1 METKHKHLKEDK
13 DVEEAVTE
21 TLLTKDILKNGGSVE
36 NDDVTQLN
44 GSNIDNLDPAS
55 KRFCKAF
62 CLCICYASNCG
73 GIGTLTGTG
82 PNLVIKGQADL

>member
-1 METKHKHLKEDK
+1 MFSYNQIRSQINIVTYTFFVDK

-44 GSNIDNLDPAS
+44 GSNID
-55 KRFCKAF
+55 K
-62 CLCICYASNCG
+62 YALLLVNY
-73 GIGTLTGTG
+73 I
-82 PNLVIKGQADL
+82 NLV

>member
-1 METKHKHLKEDK
+1 MLLIHFFVDK

-44 GSNIDNLDPAS
+44 GSNID
-55 KRFCKAF
+55 K
-62 CLCICYASNCG
+62 YALLLVNY
-73 GIGTLTGTG
+73 I
-82 PNLVIKGQADL
+82 NLVWWGILDKSTQNEI

>member
-1 METKHKHLKEDK
+1 MFSYNQIRSQINIVTYTFFVDK

-44 GSNIDNLDPAS
+44 GSNID
-55 KRFCKAF
+55 K
-62 CLCICYASNCG
+62 Y
-73 GIGTLTGTG
+73 
-82 PNLVIKGQADL
+82 ADLLLVNYINLI

>member
-1 METKHKHLKEDK
+1 MLLIHFYVDK

-44 GSNIDNLDPAS
+44 GSNID
-55 KRFCKAF
+55 K
-62 CLCICYASNCG
+62 YALLLVNY
-73 GIGTLTGTG
+73 I
-82 PNLVIKGQADL
+82 NLVWWGILDKSTHNEI